1 MAATVVSVCLPELSP
16 TDTYVHAMP
25 RRMLDQTRQHAYHA
39 EDVTMVRWVVV

>member
-1 MAATVVSVCLPELSP
+1 MAATVISVCLPELSP
-16 TDTYVHAMP
+16 ADTYVHATP